1 MAKNLSIDIE
11 TYSSVDLTKS
21 GLYKYVQ
28 SPDFEILL
36 FAYSFDDEPV
46 EVVDLTQKGRTLPQ
60 RVLWALQDPNVK
72 KTAFNAAFEWYC
84 INKFFVSP
92 LEQWECTM
100 VHAYYAGYAGG
111 LGLVAEAMGM
121 PPDKK
126 KDTAG
131 KALIKLFCCPNGKKT
146 KKHPYDRVLPKHEPE
161 KWQLFIEYNRQDVV
175 VEKAIKEKLDKYPL
189 PEQEQRY
196 WIMDQAIN
204 AYGVKTDASLIDGAL
219 YIKDATKQ
227 ELKESIRAITGIDNP
242 GSDDQIK
249 KYILDTTGVEI
260 KSLEKSVVDEV
271 MAKVAGYPDVVQ
283 MLALRKQLAK
293 SSLAKYATL
302 KNGTCTDGR
311 FRGMLQFYGTR
322 TGRFAG
328 RAVQPQNLPRNYMG
342 TLDIARRLVME
353 KNIDMLKLIYGD
365 VQDTASQLIRTAFVP
380 AEGCIF
386 AVADYSAI
394 EARVIAWL
402 AGENWKLDV
411 FRTHGKI
418 YEASASAMFG
428 VPLEKITK
436 GNPEY
441 ALRAKGKVAEL
452 ALGYQGADGA
462 LIQMG
467 ALKMG
472 LEEEELPDI
481 VRRWRASNPRIK
493 DLWYKVDEAAVR
505 CVKYGETQYL
515 PKGVVISRDQE
526 CLFIKL
532 PSGRQLFYLHP
543 VIVPGKWDKDAV
555 AFEGRAQQAKKW
567 VRIDTYGGKLV
578 ENIVQ
583 AIARDCLVEAL
594 YKLHCAGYKIC
605 FHVHDEVILEIPKND
620 PYYNLDNAIKI
631 MCEPPAWAPDLP
643 LNADGF
649 TSDYY
654 KKD

>member
-1 MAKNLSIDIE
+1 MARNLSIDIE
-11 TYSSVDLTKS
+11 TYSSVSLPDC

-28 SPDFEILL
+28 SSDFEILL

-161 KWQLFIEYNRQDVV
+161 KWQLFIEYCRQDVV
-175 VEKAIKEKLDKYPL
+175 VEKAIKEKLGKYPL

-204 AYGVKTDASLIDGAL
+204 SGGVGTAMPLIDGAL
-219 YIKDATKQ
+219 YIKDAVEQ
-227 ELKESIRAITGIDNP
+227 ELKENIRAITGTDNP
-242 GSDDQIK
+242 NSDDQVKAWIFETAG
-249 KYILDTTGVEI
+249 IEV
-260 KSLEKSVVDEV
+260 KSLEKKVVEDVLDAVSAFPEV
-271 MAKVAGYPDVVQ
+271 VTV
-283 MLALRKQLAK
+283 LNLRKQLKK

-302 KNGTCTDGR
+302 KDGTCADGR
-311 FRGMLQFYGTR
+311 FRGMLQFYGAK
-322 TGRFAG
+322 TGRWAG
-328 RAVQPQNLPRNYMG
+328 RAVQPQNLPRNYMA
-342 TLDIARRLVME
+342 TLDTARELVMQ
-353 KNIDMLKLIYGD
+353 KNVEGLKMIYGN

-380 AEGCIF
+380 VEGCIF

-441 ALRAKGKVAEL
+441 ELRAKGKVAEL
-452 ALGYQGADGA
+452 ALGYQGGA
-462 LIQMG
+462 GSLISMG

-493 DLWYKVDEAAVR
+493 DLWWKLDRAAVQ
-505 CVKYGETQYL
+505 CVKYGTPQYL
-515 PKGVVISRDQE
+515 QKGIVLSRDRE
-526 CLFIKL
+526 YLFITL

-543 VIVPGKWDKDAV
+543 GILPNRWGDDAISY
-555 AFEGRAQQAKKW
+555 EGRGVSKKW
-567 VRIDTYGGKLV
+567 VTLETYGGKLT

-583 AIARDCLVEAL
+583 AIASDCLAEAM

-605 FHVHDEVILEIPKND
+605 FHVHDEVILEIPED
-620 PYYNLDNAIKI
+620 DSVYNLDNAIKI

>member
-60 RVLWALQDPNVK
+60 RVLWALQDPTVK

-84 INKFFVSP
+84 INKFFISP

-161 KWQLFIEYNRQDVV
+161 KWQLFIEYCRQDVV
-175 VEKAIKEKLDKYPL
+175 VEKAIKEKLEKYPL

-204 AYGVKTDASLIDGAL
+204 SGGVGTALPLIDGAL
-219 YIKDATKQ
+219 YIKDAVEQ
-227 ELKESIRAITGIDNP
+227 ELKENIRAITGTDNP
-242 GSDDQIK
+242 NSDDQVKAWIFETAG
-249 KYILDTTGVEI
+249 IEV
-260 KSLEKSVVDEV
+260 KSLEKKVVEDVLDAVSAFPEV
-271 MAKVAGYPDVVQ
+271 VTV
-283 MLALRKQLAK
+283 LNLRKQLKK

-302 KNGTCTDGR
+302 KDGTCADGR
-311 FRGMLQFYGTR
+311 FRGMLQFYGAK
-322 TGRFAG
+322 TGRWAG
-328 RAVQPQNLPRNYMG
+328 RAVQPQNLPRNYMA
-342 TLDIARRLVME
+342 TLDTARELVMQ
-353 KNIDMLKLIYGD
+353 KNVEGLKLIYGN

-441 ALRAKGKVAEL
+441 ELRAKGKVAEL
-452 ALGYQGADGA
+452 ALGYQGSDGA

-472 LEEEELPDI
+472 LDEEELPDI

-493 DLWYKVDEAAVR
+493 DLWWKLDRAAVQ
-505 CVKYGETQYL
+505 CVKYGTPQYL
-515 PKGVVISRDQE
+515 QKGIVLSRDQE
-526 CLFIKL
+526 YLFITL

-543 VIVPGKWDKDAV
+543 GILPNRWGDDAISY
-555 AFEGRAQQAKKW
+555 EGRGASKKW
-567 VRIDTYGGKLV
+567 VTLETYGGKLT

-583 AIARDCLVEAL
+583 AIARDCLAEAM

-605 FHVHDEVILEIPKND
+605 FHVHDEVILEVPKND
-620 PYYNLDNAIKI
+620 PCYNLDNAIKI

>member
-28 SPDFEILL
+28 PSDFEILL

-92 LEQWECTM
+92 LEQWACTM

-161 KWQLFIEYNRQDVV
+161 KWQLFIEYCRQDVV
-175 VEKAIKEKLDKYPL
+175 VEKAIKERLDKYPL

-204 AYGVKTDASLIDGAL
+204 SGGVGTAMPLIDGAL
-219 YIKDATKQ
+219 YIKDAVEQ
-227 ELKESIRAITGIDNP
+227 ELKENIRAITGTDNP
-242 GSDDQIK
+242 NSDDQVKAWIFETAG
-249 KYILDTTGVEI
+249 IEV
-260 KSLEKSVVDEV
+260 KSLEKKVVEDVLDAVSAFPEV
-271 MAKVAGYPDVVQ
+271 VTV
-283 MLALRKQLAK
+283 LNLRKQLKK

-302 KNGTCTDGR
+302 KDGTCADGR
-311 FRGMLQFYGTR
+311 FRGMLQFYGAK
-322 TGRFAG
+322 TGRWAG
-328 RAVQPQNLPRNYMG
+328 RAVQPQNLPRNYMA
-342 TLDIARRLVME
+342 TLDTARELVMQ
-353 KNIDMLKLIYGD
+353 KNVEGLKMIYGN

-380 AEGCIF
+380 VEGCIF

-441 ALRAKGKVAEL
+441 ELRAKGKVAEL
-452 ALGYQGADGA
+452 ALGYQGGA
-462 LIQMG
+462 GSLISMG

-493 DLWYKVDEAAVR
+493 DLWWKLDRAAVQ
-505 CVKYGETQYL
+505 CVKYGTPQYL
-515 PKGVVISRDQE
+515 QKGIVLSRDRE
-526 CLFIKL
+526 YLFITL

-543 VIVPGKWDKDAV
+543 GILPNRWGDDAISY
-555 AFEGRAQQAKKW
+555 EGRGVSKKW
-567 VRIDTYGGKLV
+567 VTLETYGGKLT

-583 AIARDCLVEAL
+583 AIARDCLAEAM

-605 FHVHDEVILEIPKND
+605 FHVHDEVILEIPED
-620 PYYNLDNAIKI
+620 DSVYNLDNAIKI

>member
-146 KKHPYDRVLPKHEPE
+146 KKRPYDRVLPKHEPE

-175 VEKAIKEKLDKYPL
+175 VEKAIKEKLDKYSL

-204 AYGVKTDASLIDGAL
+204 SGGVGTAMPLINGAL
-219 YIKDATKQ
+219 YIKDAVEQ
-227 ELKESIRAITGIDNP
+227 ELKENIRAITGTDNP
-242 GSDDQIK
+242 NSDDQVKAWIFETAG
-249 KYILDTTGVEI
+249 IEV
-260 KSLEKSVVDEV
+260 KSLEKKVVEDVLDAVSAFPEV
-271 MAKVAGYPDVVQ
+271 VTV
-283 MLALRKQLAK
+283 LNLRKQLKK

-302 KNGTCTDGR
+302 KDGTCLDGR
-311 FRGMLQFYGTR
+311 FRGMLQFYGAK
-322 TGRFAG
+322 TGRWAG
-328 RAVQPQNLPRNYMG
+328 RAVQPQNLPRNYMA
-342 TLDIARRLVME
+342 TLDTARELVMQ
-353 KNIDMLKLIYGD
+353 KNVEGLKLIYGN

-441 ALRAKGKVAEL
+441 ELRAKGKVAEL
-452 ALGYQGADGA
+452 ALGYQGGA
-462 LIQMG
+462 GSLISMG

-493 DLWYKVDEAAVR
+493 DLWWKLDRAAVQ
-505 CVKYGETQYL
+505 CVKYGTPQYL
-515 PKGVVISRDQE
+515 QKGLVLSRDQE
-526 CLFIKL
+526 YLFITL

-543 VIVPGKWDKDAV
+543 GILPNRWGDDAISY
-555 AFEGRAQQAKKW
+555 EGRGASKKW
-567 VRIDTYGGKLV
+567 VTLETYGGKLT
-578 ENIVQ
+578 ENVVQ
-583 AIARDCLVEAL
+583 AIARDCLAEAM

-620 PYYNLDNAIKI
+620 PCYNLDNAIKI

>member
-11 TYSSVDLTKS
+11 TYSSVDLTKA

-28 SPDFEILL
+28 SSDFEILL

-161 KWQLFIEYNRQDVV
+161 KWQLFIEYCRQDVV
-175 VEKAIKEKLDKYPL
+175 VEKAIKEKLGKYPL

-204 AYGVKTDASLIDGAL
+204 SGGVGTAMPLIDGAL
-219 YIKDATKQ
+219 YIKDAVEQ
-227 ELKESIRAITGIDNP
+227 ELKENIRAITGTDNP
-242 GSDDQIK
+242 NSDDQVKAWIFETAG
-249 KYILDTTGVEI
+249 IEV
-260 KSLEKSVVDEV
+260 KSLEKKVVEDVLDAVSAFPEV
-271 MAKVAGYPDVVQ
+271 VTV
-283 MLALRKQLAK
+283 LNLRKQLKK

-302 KNGTCTDGR
+302 KDGTCADGR
-311 FRGMLQFYGTR
+311 FRGMLQFYGAK
-322 TGRFAG
+322 TGRWAG
-328 RAVQPQNLPRNYMG
+328 RAVQPQNLPRNYMA
-342 TLDIARRLVME
+342 TLDTARELVMQ
-353 KNIDMLKLIYGD
+353 KNVEGLKMIYGN

-380 AEGCIF
+380 VEGCIF

-441 ALRAKGKVAEL
+441 ELRAKGKVAEL
-452 ALGYQGADGA
+452 ALGYQGSDGA

-493 DLWYKVDEAAVR
+493 DLWWKLDRAAVQ
-505 CVKYGETQYL
+505 CVKYGTPQYL
-515 PKGVVISRDQE
+515 QKGLVLSRDQE
-526 CLFIKL
+526 YLFITL

-543 VIVPGKWDKDAV
+543 GILPNRWGDDAISY
-555 AFEGRAQQAKKW
+555 EGRGASKKW
-567 VRIDTYGGKLV
+567 VTLETYGGKLT
-578 ENIVQ
+578 ENVVQ
-583 AIARDCLVEAL
+583 AIARDCLAEAM

-605 FHVHDEVILEIPKND
+605 FHVHDEVILEIPQND
-620 PYYNLDNAIKI
+620 PVYNLDNAIKI

>member
-60 RVLWALQDPNVK
+60 RVLWALQDPTVK

-146 KKHPYDRVLPKHEPE
+146 KKHPYDRVLAKHEPE
-161 KWQLFIEYNRQDVV
+161 KWELFIEYCRQDVV

-204 AYGVKTDASLIDGAL
+204 SGGVGTAMPLINGAL
-219 YIKDATKQ
+219 YIKDAVEQ
-227 ELKESIRAITGIDNP
+227 ELKENIRAITGTDNP
-242 GSDDQIK
+242 NSDDQVKAWIFETAS
-249 KYILDTTGVEI
+249 IEV
-260 KSLEKSVVDEV
+260 KSLEKKVVEDVLDAVSAFPEV
-271 MAKVAGYPDVVQ
+271 VTV
-283 MLALRKQLAK
+283 LNLRKQLKK

-302 KNGTCTDGR
+302 KDGTCADGR
-311 FRGMLQFYGTR
+311 FRGMLQFYGAK
-322 TGRFAG
+322 TGRWAG
-328 RAVQPQNLPRNYMG
+328 RAVQPQNLPRNYMA
-342 TLDIARRLVME
+342 TLDTARELVMQ
-353 KNIDMLKLIYGD
+353 KNVEGLKLIYGN

-411 FRTHGKI
+411 FKTHGKI

-441 ALRAKGKVAEL
+441 ELRAKGKVAEL
-452 ALGYQGADGA
+452 ALGYQGGA
-462 LIQMG
+462 GSLISMG

-493 DLWYKVDEAAVR
+493 DLWWKLDRAAVQ
-505 CVKYGETQYL
+505 CVKYGTPQYL
-515 PKGVVISRDQE
+515 QKGIVLSRDQE
-526 CLFIKL
+526 YLFITL

-543 VIVPGKWDKDAV
+543 GTLPNRWGDDAISY
-555 AFEGRAQQAKKW
+555 EGRGASKKW
-567 VRIDTYGGKLV
+567 VTLETYGGKLT

-583 AIARDCLVEAL
+583 AIARDCLAEAM

-605 FHVHDEVILEIPKND
+605 FHVHDEVILEVPKND
-620 PYYNLDNAIKI
+620 PVYNLDNAIKI

>member
-28 SPDFEILL
+28 SSDFEILL

-161 KWQLFIEYNRQDVV
+161 KWQLFIEYCRQDVV
-175 VEKAIKEKLDKYPL
+175 VEKAIKEKLGKYPL

-204 AYGVKTDASLIDGAL
+204 SGGVGTAMPLIDGAL
-219 YIKDATKQ
+219 YIKDAVEQ
-227 ELKESIRAITGIDNP
+227 ELKENIRAITGTDNP
-242 GSDDQIK
+242 NSDDQVKAWIFETAG
-249 KYILDTTGVEI
+249 IEV
-260 KSLEKSVVDEV
+260 KSLEKKVVEDVLDAVSAFPEV
-271 MAKVAGYPDVVQ
+271 VTV
-283 MLALRKQLAK
+283 LNLRKQLKK

-302 KNGTCTDGR
+302 KDGTCADGR
-311 FRGMLQFYGTR
+311 FRGMLQFYGAK
-322 TGRFAG
+322 TGRWAG
-328 RAVQPQNLPRNYMG
+328 RAVQPQNLPRNYMA
-342 TLDIARRLVME
+342 TLDTARELVMQ
-353 KNIDMLKLIYGD
+353 KNVEGLKMIYGN

-380 AEGCIF
+380 VEGCIF

-441 ALRAKGKVAEL
+441 ELRAKGKVAEL
-452 ALGYQGADGA
+452 ALGYQGSDGA

-493 DLWYKVDEAAVR
+493 DLWWKLDRAAVQ
-505 CVKYGETQYL
+505 CVKYGTPQYL
-515 PKGVVISRDQE
+515 QKGLVLSRDQE
-526 CLFIKL
+526 YLFITL

-543 VIVPGKWDKDAV
+543 GILPNRWGDDAISY
-555 AFEGRAQQAKKW
+555 EGRGASKKW
-567 VRIDTYGGKLV
+567 VTLETYGGKLT
-578 ENIVQ
+578 ENVVQ
-583 AIARDCLVEAL
+583 AIARDCLAEAM

-605 FHVHDEVILEIPKND
+605 FHVHDEVILEIPQND
-620 PYYNLDNAIKI
+620 PVYNLDNAIKI

>member
-11 TYSSVDLTKS
+11 TYSSVDLTKA

-28 SPDFEILL
+28 SSDFEILL

-161 KWQLFIEYNRQDVV
+161 KWQLFIEYCRQDVV
-175 VEKAIKEKLDKYPL
+175 VEKAIKEKLGKYPL

-204 AYGVKTDASLIDGAL
+204 SGGVGTAMPLIDGAL
-219 YIKDATKQ
+219 YIKDAVEQ
-227 ELKESIRAITGIDNP
+227 ELKENIRAITGTDNP
-242 GSDDQIK
+242 NSDDQVKAWIFETAG
-249 KYILDTTGVEI
+249 IEV
-260 KSLEKSVVDEV
+260 KSLEKKVVEDVLDAVSAFPEV
-271 MAKVAGYPDVVQ
+271 VTV
-283 MLALRKQLAK
+283 LNLRKQLKK

-302 KNGTCTDGR
+302 KDGTCADGR
-311 FRGMLQFYGTR
+311 FRGMLQFYGAK
-322 TGRFAG
+322 TGRWAG
-328 RAVQPQNLPRNYMG
+328 RAVQPQNLPRNYMA
-342 TLDIARRLVME
+342 TLDTARELVMQ
-353 KNIDMLKLIYGD
+353 KNVEGLKLIYGN

-380 AEGCIF
+380 TEGCIF

-428 VPLEKITK
+428 VPLKKITK

-441 ALRAKGKVAEL
+441 ELRAKGKVAEL
-452 ALGYQGADGA
+452 ALGYQGSDGA

-493 DLWYKVDEAAVR
+493 DLWWKLDRAAVQ
-505 CVKYGETQYL
+505 CVKYGTPQYL
-515 PKGVVISRDQE
+515 QKGIVLSRDQE
-526 CLFIKL
+526 YLFITL

-543 VIVPGKWDKDAV
+543 GILPNRWGDDAISY
-555 AFEGRAQQAKKW
+555 EGRGASKKW
-567 VRIDTYGGKLV
+567 VTLETYGGKLT
-578 ENIVQ
+578 ENVVQ
-583 AIARDCLVEAL
+583 AIARDCLAEAM

-605 FHVHDEVILEIPKND
+605 FHVHDEVILEVPKND
-620 PYYNLDNAIKI
+620 PCYNLDNAIKI

>member
-121 PPDKK
+121 PSDKK

-161 KWQLFIEYNRQDVV
+161 KWQLFIEYCRQDVV

-204 AYGVKTDASLIDGAL
+204 SRGVGTAMPLIDGAL
-219 YIKDATKQ
+219 YIKDAVEQ
-227 ELKESIRAITGIDNP
+227 ELKENIRAITGTDNP
-242 GSDDQIK
+242 NSDDQVKAWIFETAG
-249 KYILDTTGVEI
+249 IEV
-260 KSLEKSVVDEV
+260 KSLEKKVVEDVLDAVSAFPEV
-271 MAKVAGYPDVVQ
+271 VTV
-283 MLALRKQLAK
+283 LNLRKQLKK

-302 KNGTCTDGR
+302 KDGTCADGR
-311 FRGMLQFYGTR
+311 FRGMLQFYGAK
-322 TGRFAG
+322 TGRWAG
-328 RAVQPQNLPRNYMG
+328 RAVQPQNLPRNYMA
-342 TLDIARRLVME
+342 TLDTARELVMQ
-353 KNIDMLKLIYGD
+353 KNVEGLKLIYGN

-441 ALRAKGKVAEL
+441 ELRAKGKVAEL
-452 ALGYQGADGA
+452 ALGYQGSDGA

-493 DLWYKVDEAAVR
+493 DLWWKLDRAAVQ
-505 CVKYGETQYL
+505 CVKYGTPQYL
-515 PKGVVISRDQE
+515 QKGLVLSRDQE
-526 CLFIKL
+526 YLFITL

-543 VIVPGKWDKDAV
+543 GILPNRWGDDAISY
-555 AFEGRAQQAKKW
+555 EGRGASKKW
-567 VRIDTYGGKLV
+567 VTLETYGGKLT

-583 AIARDCLVEAL
+583 AIARDCLAEAM
-594 YKLHCAGYKIC
+594 YKLYCAGYKIC
-605 FHVHDEVILEIPKND
+605 FHVHDEVILEIPQND
-620 PYYNLDNAIKI
+620 PVYNLDNAIKI

>member
-60 RVLWALQDPNVK
+60 RVIWALQDPNVK

-84 INKFFVSP
+84 INKFFISP

-161 KWQLFIEYNRQDVV
+161 KWQLFIEYCRQDVV
-175 VEKAIKEKLDKYPL
+175 VEKAIKEKLDRYPL

-204 AYGVKTDASLIDGAL
+204 SGGVGTAMPLIDGAL
-219 YIKDATKQ
+219 YIKDAVEQ
-227 ELKESIRAITGIDNP
+227 ELKENIRAITGTDNP
-242 GSDDQIK
+242 NSDDQIK
-249 KYILDTTGVEI
+249 SWIFETTGIEV
-260 KSLEKSVVDEV
+260 KSLEKKVVEDVLDAVSAFPEV
-271 MAKVAGYPDVVQ
+271 VTV
-283 MLALRKQLAK
+283 LNLRKQLKK

-302 KNGTCTDGR
+302 KDGTCTDGR
-311 FRGMLQFYGTR
+311 FRGMLQFYGAK
-322 TGRFAG
+322 TGRWAG
-328 RAVQPQNLPRNYMG
+328 RAVQPQNLPRNYLS
-342 TLDIARRLVME
+342 TLDTARELVMQ
-353 KNIDMLKLIYGD
+353 KNVEGLKLIYGN
-365 VQDTASQLIRTAFVP
+365 VQDTASQLIRTAFIP

-411 FRTHGKI
+411 FKTHGKI

-441 ALRAKGKVAEL
+441 ELRAKGKVAEL
-452 ALGYQGADGA
+452 ALGYQGSAGA

-493 DLWYKVDEAAVR
+493 DLWWKLDRAAVQ
-505 CVKYGETQYL
+505 CVKYGIPQYL
-515 PKGVVISRDQE
+515 EKGIVLSRDQE
-526 CLFIKL
+526 YLFITL

-543 VIVPGKWDKDAV
+543 GIIPNRWGDDAISYEGRGQQSGKWV
-555 AFEGRAQQAKKW
+555 TLE
-567 VRIDTYGGKLV
+567 TYGGKLT
-578 ENIVQ
+578 ENVVQ
-583 AIARDCLVEAL
+583 AIARDCLAEAL

>member
-36 FAYSFDDEPV
+36 LAYGFDDEPV

-60 RVLWALQDPNVK
+60 RVLWALQDPTVK

-161 KWQLFIEYNRQDVV
+161 KWELFIEYCRQDVV
-175 VEKAIKEKLDKYPL
+175 VEKAIKEKLDKYLL

-204 AYGVKTDASLIDGAL
+204 AYGVKTDAYLIDGAL
-219 YIKDATKQ
+219 YIKDAVEQ
-227 ELKESIRAITGIDNP
+227 ELKENIRAITGTDNP
-242 GSDDQIK
+242 NSDDQVKAWIFETAG
-249 KYILDTTGVEI
+249 IEV
-260 KSLEKSVVDEV
+260 KSLEKKVVEDVLDAVSAFPEV
-271 MAKVAGYPDVVQ
+271 VTV
-283 MLALRKQLAK
+283 LNLRKQLKK

-302 KNGTCTDGR
+302 KDGTCPDGR
-311 FRGMLQFYGTR
+311 FRGMLQFYGAK
-322 TGRFAG
+322 TGRWAG
-328 RAVQPQNLPRNYMG
+328 RAVQPQNLPRNYMA
-342 TLDIARRLVME
+342 TLDTARELVMQ
-353 KNIDMLKLIYGD
+353 KNVEGLKLIYGN

-428 VPLEKITK
+428 VPLDKITK

-441 ALRAKGKVAEL
+441 ELRAKGKVAEL
-452 ALGYQGADGA
+452 ALGYQGSDGA

-493 DLWYKVDEAAVR
+493 DLWWKLDRAAVQ
-505 CVKYGETQYL
+505 CVKYGTPQYL
-515 PKGVVISRDQE
+515 QKGIVLSRDQE
-526 CLFIKL
+526 YLFITL

-543 VIVPGKWDKDAV
+543 GILPNRWGDDAISY
-555 AFEGRAQQAKKW
+555 EGRGVSKKW
-567 VRIDTYGGKLV
+567 VTLETYGGKLT

-583 AIARDCLVEAL
+583 AIARDCLAEAM

-605 FHVHDEVILEIPKND
+605 FHVHDEVIVEVPKND
-620 PYYNLDNAIKI
+620 SVYNLDNAIKI

>member
-60 RVLWALQDPNVK
+60 RVIWALQDPTVK

-161 KWQLFIEYNRQDVV
+161 KWELFIEYCRQDVV
-175 VEKAIKEKLDKYPL
+175 AEKAIKEKLDKYPL

-204 AYGVKTDASLIDGAL
+204 SGGVGTAMPLIDGAL
-219 YIKDATKQ
+219 YIKDAVEQ
-227 ELKESIRAITGIDNP
+227 ELKENIRAITGTNNP
-242 GSDDQIK
+242 NSDDQVKAWIFE
-249 KYILDTTGVEI
+249 TTGIEV
-260 KSLEKSVVDEV
+260 KSLEKKVVEDVFDAVSAFPEV
-271 MAKVAGYPDVVQ
+271 VTV
-283 MLALRKQLAK
+283 LNLRKQLKK

-302 KNGTCTDGR
+302 KDGTCADGR
-311 FRGMLQFYGTR
+311 FRGMLQFYGAK
-322 TGRFAG
+322 TGRWAG
-328 RAVQPQNLPRNYMG
+328 RAVQPQNLPRNYLA
-342 TLDIARRLVME
+342 TLDTARELVMQ
-353 KNIDMLKLIYGD
+353 KNVEGLKLIYGN

-380 AEGCIF
+380 AGGCIF

-441 ALRAKGKVAEL
+441 ELRAKGKVAEL
-452 ALGYQGADGA
+452 ALGYQGGA
-462 LIQMG
+462 GSLISMG

-493 DLWYKVDEAAVR
+493 DLWWKLDRAAVQ
-505 CVKYGETQYL
+505 CVKYGTPQYL
-515 PKGVVISRDQE
+515 QKRIVLSRDQE
-526 CLFIKL
+526 YLFITL

-543 VIVPGKWDKDAV
+543 GILPNRWGDDAISY
-555 AFEGRAQQAKKW
+555 EGRGASKKW
-567 VRIDTYGGKLV
+567 VTLETYGGKLT
-578 ENIVQ
+578 ENVVQ
-583 AIARDCLVEAL
+583 AIARDCLAEAM

-605 FHVHDEVILEIPKND
+605 FHVHDEVILEIPQND
-620 PYYNLDNAIKI
+620 PCYNLDNAIKI

>member
-11 TYSSVDLTKS
+11 TYSSVDLTKA

-161 KWQLFIEYNRQDVV
+161 KWQLFIEYCRQDVV
-175 VEKAIKEKLDKYPL
+175 VEKAIKEKLGKYPL

-204 AYGVKTDASLIDGAL
+204 SGGVGTAMPLIDGAL
-219 YIKDATKQ
+219 YIKDAVEQ
-227 ELKESIRAITGIDNP
+227 ELKENIRAITGTDNP
-242 GSDDQIK
+242 NSDDQVKAWIFETAG
-249 KYILDTTGVEI
+249 IEV
-260 KSLEKSVVDEV
+260 KSLEKKVVEDVLDAVSAFPEV
-271 MAKVAGYPDVVQ
+271 VTV
-283 MLALRKQLAK
+283 LNLRKQLKK

-302 KNGTCTDGR
+302 KDGTCADGR
-311 FRGMLQFYGTR
+311 FRGMLQFYGAK
-322 TGRFAG
+322 TGRWAG
-328 RAVQPQNLPRNYMG
+328 RAVQPQNLPRNYMA
-342 TLDIARRLVME
+342 TLDTARELVMQ
-353 KNIDMLKLIYGD
+353 KNVEGLKMIYGN

-380 AEGCIF
+380 VEGCIF

-441 ALRAKGKVAEL
+441 ELRAKGKVAEL
-452 ALGYQGADGA
+452 ALGYQGSDGA

-493 DLWYKVDEAAVR
+493 DLWWKLDRAAVQ
-505 CVKYGETQYL
+505 CVKYGTPQYL
-515 PKGVVISRDQE
+515 QKGLVLSRDQE
-526 CLFIKL
+526 YLFITL

-543 VIVPGKWDKDAV
+543 GILPNRWGDDAISY
-555 AFEGRAQQAKKW
+555 EGRGASKKW
-567 VRIDTYGGKLV
+567 VTLETYGGKLT
-578 ENIVQ
+578 ENVVQ
-583 AIARDCLVEAL
+583 AIARDCLAEAM

-605 FHVHDEVILEIPKND
+605 FHVHDEVILEIPQND
-620 PYYNLDNAIKI
+620 PVYNLDNAIKI

>member
-72 KTAFNAAFEWYC
+72 KTAYNAAFEWYC

-204 AYGVKTDASLIDGAL
+204 SGGVGTAMPLIDGAL
-219 YIKDATKQ
+219 YIKDAVEQ
-227 ELKESIRAITGIDNP
+227 ELKENIRAITGTDNP
-242 GSDDQIK
+242 NSDDQVKAWIFETAG
-249 KYILDTTGVEI
+249 IEV
-260 KSLEKSVVDEV
+260 KSLEKKVVEDVLDAVSAFPEV
-271 MAKVAGYPDVVQ
+271 VTV
-283 MLALRKQLAK
+283 LNLRKQLKK

-302 KNGTCTDGR
+302 KDGTCADGR
-311 FRGMLQFYGTR
+311 FRGMLQFYGAK
-322 TGRFAG
+322 TGRWAG
-328 RAVQPQNLPRNYMG
+328 RAVQPQNLPRNYLS
-342 TLDIARRLVME
+342 TLDTARELVMQ
-353 KNIDMLKLIYGD
+353 KNVEGLKLIYGN

-441 ALRAKGKVAEL
+441 ELRAKGKVAEL
-452 ALGYQGADGA
+452 ALGYHGGAGS
-462 LIQMG
+462 LISMG

-493 DLWYKVDEAAVR
+493 DLWWKLDRAAVQ
-505 CVKYGETQYL
+505 CVKYGTPQYL
-515 PKGVVISRDQE
+515 QKGIVLSRDQE
-526 CLFIKL
+526 YLFITL

-543 VIVPGKWDKDAV
+543 GILPNRWGDDAISY
-555 AFEGRAQQAKKW
+555 EGRGASKKW
-567 VRIDTYGGKLV
+567 VTLETYGGKLT

-583 AIARDCLVEAL
+583 AVARDCLAEAM

-605 FHVHDEVILEIPKND
+605 FHVHDEVILEIPED
-620 PYYNLDNAIKI
+620 DSVYNLDNAIKI

>member
-11 TYSSVDLTKS
+11 TYSGVDLTKS

-72 KTAFNAAFEWYC
+72 KAAFNAAFEWYC

-161 KWQLFIEYNRQDVV
+161 KWQLFIEYCRQDVV

-204 AYGVKTDASLIDGAL
+204 SGGVGTAMPLIDGAL
-219 YIKDATKQ
+219 YIKDAVEQ
-227 ELKESIRAITGIDNP
+227 ELKENIQAVTGVNNP
-242 GSDDQIK
+242 NSDDQVKAWIFE
-249 KYILDTTGVEI
+249 TTGIEV
-260 KSLEKSVVDEV
+260 KSLEKKVVEDVLDAVSAFPEV
-271 MAKVAGYPDVVQ
+271 VTV
-283 MLALRKQLAK
+283 LNLRKQLKK

-302 KNGTCTDGR
+302 KDGTCADGR
-311 FRGMLQFYGTR
+311 FRGMLQFYGAK
-322 TGRFAG
+322 TGRWAG
-328 RAVQPQNLPRNYMG
+328 RAVQPQNLPRNYLA
-342 TLDIARRLVME
+342 TLDTARELVMQ
-353 KNIDMLKLIYGD
+353 KNVAGLKLIYGN

-380 AEGCIF
+380 AGGCIF
-386 AVADYSAI
+386 AVTDYSAI

-441 ALRAKGKVAEL
+441 ELRAKGKVAEL
-452 ALGYQGADGA
+452 ALGYQGGA
-462 LIQMG
+462 GSLISMG

-481 VRRWRASNPRIK
+481 VRRWRVSNPRIK
-493 DLWYKVDEAAVR
+493 DLWWKLDRAAVQ
-505 CVKYGETQYL
+505 CVKYGTPQYL
-515 PKGVVISRDQE
+515 QKGIVLSRDQE
-526 CLFIKL
+526 YLFITL

-543 VIVPGKWDKDAV
+543 GILPNRWGDDAISY
-555 AFEGRAQQAKKW
+555 EGRGASKKW
-567 VRIDTYGGKLV
+567 VTLETYGGKLT
-578 ENIVQ
+578 ENVVQ
-583 AIARDCLVEAL
+583 AIARDCLAEAM

-605 FHVHDEVILEIPKND
+605 FHVHDEVILEVPKND
-620 PYYNLDNAIKI
+620 PCYNLDNAIKI

>member
-11 TYSSVDLTKS
+11 TYSGVDLTKS

-72 KTAFNAAFEWYC
+72 KAAFNAAFEWYC

-161 KWQLFIEYNRQDVV
+161 KWQLFIEYCRQDVV

-204 AYGVKTDASLIDGAL
+204 SGGVGTAMPLIDGAL
-219 YIKDATKQ
+219 YIKDAVEQ
-227 ELKESIRAITGIDNP
+227 ELKENIRAITGTDNP
-242 GSDDQIK
+242 NSDDQVKAWIFETAG
-249 KYILDTTGVEI
+249 IEV
-260 KSLEKSVVDEV
+260 KSLEKKVVEDVLDAVSAFPEV
-271 MAKVAGYPDVVQ
+271 VTV
-283 MLALRKQLAK
+283 LNLRKQLKK

-302 KNGTCTDGR
+302 KDGTCADGR
-311 FRGMLQFYGTR
+311 FRGMLQFYGAK
-322 TGRFAG
+322 TGRWAG
-328 RAVQPQNLPRNYMG
+328 RAVQPQNLPRNYMA
-342 TLDIARRLVME
+342 TLDTARELVMQ
-353 KNIDMLKLIYGD
+353 KNVEGLKLIYGN

-380 AEGCIF
+380 TEGCIF

-428 VPLEKITK
+428 VPLKKITK

-441 ALRAKGKVAEL
+441 ELRAKGKVAEL
-452 ALGYQGADGA
+452 ALGYQGSDGA

-493 DLWYKVDEAAVR
+493 DLWWKLDRAAVQ
-505 CVKYGETQYL
+505 CVKYGTPQYL
-515 PKGVVISRDQE
+515 QKGIVLSRDQE
-526 CLFIKL
+526 YLFITL

-543 VIVPGKWDKDAV
+543 GILPNRWGDDAISY
-555 AFEGRAQQAKKW
+555 EGRGASKKW
-567 VRIDTYGGKLV
+567 VTLETYGGKLT
-578 ENIVQ
+578 ENVVQ
-583 AIARDCLVEAL
+583 AIARDCLAEAM

-605 FHVHDEVILEIPKND
+605 FHVHDEVILEVPKND
-620 PYYNLDNAIKI
+620 PCYNLDNAIKI